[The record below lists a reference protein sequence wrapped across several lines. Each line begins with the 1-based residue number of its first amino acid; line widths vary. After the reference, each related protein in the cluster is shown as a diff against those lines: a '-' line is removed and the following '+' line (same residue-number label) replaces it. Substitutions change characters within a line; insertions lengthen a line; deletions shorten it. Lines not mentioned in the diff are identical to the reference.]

1 MSFPIPD
8 YDSGWVS
15 IGQGEQKVLTH
26 KLGGNADNYFV
37 DMESKTTS
45 GNYGIHQFNHGG
57 DKWWVIGNPNSTYF
71 GVFWLRLNTRSI
83 TVIRWNDD
91 IRSDNIRVR
100 IWKY

>member
-15 IGQGEQKVLTH
+15 IGNGEQKVLTH
-26 KLGGNADNYFV
+26 KLGGNADNYVV
-37 DMESKTTS
+37 DMESKTRS

-57 DKWWVIGNPNSTYF
+57 DKWLSNNNYMYF
-71 GVFWLRLNTRSI
+71 GVFWFRLNTNSI
-83 TVIRWNDD
+83 TVLRGNDD
-91 IRSDNIRVR
+91 IRSDNIRIR

>member
-8 YDSGWVS
+8 YDSGWLS

-45 GNYGIHQFNHGG
+45 GAYGINQFNHGG
-57 DKWWVIGNPNSTYF
+57 EKWRSNNNYMYF
-71 GVFWLRLNTRSI
+71 GVFWLRLNTNSI
-83 TVIRWNDD
+83 TVIRWKDD
-91 IRSDNIRVR
+91 IRSDNIRIR

>member
-8 YDSGWVS
+8 YDSGWVN
-15 IGQGEQKVLTH
+15 IDQGEQKVLTH

-37 DMESKTTS
+37 DMESKTRA

-57 DKWWVIGNPNSTYF
+57 EKWRSGNNYMYF
-71 GVFWLRLNTRSI
+71 GVFWLRLNTNSI
-83 TVIRWNDD
+83 TVIRWKDD
-91 IRSDNIRVR
+91 IRNDNIRIR